1 MIFPEETHVEQN
13 ISCQLFK
20 LNVEHD
26 PQSLHVFC
34 QLYRDQTTLQSQIS
48 ETLLSP
54 RRFMRE
60 ALRNCMRIEG
70 WNIFKRKI
78 RGELWSR
85 QSCQCAL
92 IGTCLY
98 LLRNL
103 PLSPL
108 QISGLAG
115 LNMEIW
121 RTADQF
127 VWDERLLPVT
137 GKSDEMICEMIV
149 GDQVR
154 NRALGWVWTLSI
166 RECWSLIQS
175 SPCPRYIKLSSSES
189 SVISQHC
196 KRSTPW
202 AWPQRV
208 RVPGTI
214 LMKGHL
220 SCGQTFSEVRWWYDE
235 TLEMYWVWGW

>member
-127 VWDERLLPVT
+127 VWDERLLPVRGNQT
-137 GKSDEMICEMIV
+137 K
-149 GDQVR
+149 
-154 NRALGWVWTLSI
+154 
-166 RECWSLIQS
+166 WSVKWLLE
-175 SPCPRYIKLSSSES
+175 IKLGTEHSAGSGPYQYGSVGVWYRARLVPDISSYHHQS
-189 SVISQHC
+189 
-196 KRSTPW
+196 
-202 AWPQRV
+202 
-208 RVPGTI
+208 
-214 LMKGHL
+214 HL
-220 SCGQTFSEVRWWYDE
+220 SSLNTAKDPLPELDLRESGSRGPSWWRGTWAVAKLLVKFDGGMMR
-235 TLEMYWVWGW
+235 L